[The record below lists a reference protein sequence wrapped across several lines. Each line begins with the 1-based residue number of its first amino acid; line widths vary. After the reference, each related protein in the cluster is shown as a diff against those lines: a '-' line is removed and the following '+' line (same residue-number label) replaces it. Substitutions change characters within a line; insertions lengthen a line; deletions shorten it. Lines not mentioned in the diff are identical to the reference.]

1 MKGYCRGKG
10 LRSHSGPWAPYGK
23 IDHVR
28 GEDVGAKRA
37 PGPALVG
44 LKMFRRLSEEKCL
57 LGRNKYGSNM
67 HYLLEGPTPTSISN
81 KDESP
86 RPVGRKEA

>member
-1 MKGYCRGKG
+1 MQGQRPKITQWALG
-10 LRSHSGPWAPYGK
+10 LYEK

-44 LKMFRRLSEEKCL
+44 LKMFRRWFEEKCL
-57 LGRNKYGSNM
+57 LRSNKYGSNM
-67 HYLLEGPTPTSISN
+67 NSTCL
-81 KDESP
+81 KDPPQRALVTRMSLIDP
-86 RPVGRKEA
+86 